1 MRFKGISQI
10 TKNPLTT
17 TSATGN
23 AKTEDPVEPEALK
36 VEPLQEEELNPSN
49 EYCAG
54 ICMYYCV
61 VVGGLCAVIGMN

>member
-1 MRFKGISQI
+1 MRFKGTSQI

-17 TSATGN
+17 APATGN
-23 AKTEDPVEPEALK
+23 AKTEDPVEPKL
-36 VEPLQEEELNPSN
+36 EPLEEEELNPSH